1 MAESTFKL
9 YSKRRRSRALLAQA
23 GLGVL
28 IVVLLFGISYAAVRI
43 IYGQPL
49 LRARAAVSA
58 APPAQPGEVPAPGP
72 ALESQPHAPSVTAA
86 VSVQAWNTETPVER
100 TLDADVTASDARLLA
115 VPENGRVS
123 DDYFR
128 DALFIGDSVTQGF
141 AWYPEY
147 RDWMRVCAYKGVNPQ
162 SILQNYVGQRADGT
176 KIEMWDEINVQ
187 QDVANIYI
195 LLGANALLQQ
205 TDDGFLKFYG
215 ELLDKLRVR
224 FPDTPIYVQSIT
236 PTTQEYGEKKPQ
248 LEREHLKLINNAIAK
263 LAVSK
268 GRTWQGATAC
278 TCSTAPNTARGWI
291 TLPHTPYT
299 ARTTRSSPW
308 RTGAHT
314 VSTPANILWRHQFGK
329 QYQAVQSAQQT
340 PPQPDA
346 SGAGGSWRAHCGAFV
361 RHFLFVGEDHP
372 RPACVPGARRAA
384 GRGPAIVRKHA
395 ACAGKRIY
403 ALRRRCAG
411 GGRPAGGSGARAG
424 LEHGSACGA
433 HAGKRRYCQ
442 RFPPVGRACQ
452 RQAVCAYK
460 STSPNQVLQNFVGQ
474 RPDGS
479 RIEMWDDI
487 KVQSP
492 SNIYVLYGTN
502 ALISQSDEAFLKYYS
517 DLLDKLRERFA
528 GVPIYV
534 QSITPTTAE
543 QGVKQPPLE
552 NGHIRLINN
561 AIAKLAVSKGLYYLD
576 AQEALADAD
585 GNLRGDYVGTYDGIH
600 MNPTGYAAWADYIL
614 THTVYSD
621 YNKQF
626 VTEGPYA

>member
-1 MAESTFKL
+1 MAESTVKL

-23 GLGVL
+23 SLGVL
-28 IVVLLFGISYAAVRI
+28 IVALLFGISNAAVRI

-128 DALFIGDSVTQGF
+128 DALFIGDSLSQGF
-141 AWYPEY
+141 ALYAPT
-147 RDWMRVCAYKGVNPQ
+147 R
-162 SILQNYVGQRADGT
+162 
-176 KIEMWDEINVQ
+176 
-187 QDVANIYI
+187 DVA
-195 LLGANALLQQ
+195 
-205 TDDGFLKFYG
+205 T
-215 ELLDKLRVR
+215 
-224 FPDTPIYVQSIT
+224 
-236 PTTQEYGEKKPQ
+236 
-248 LEREHLKLINNAIAK
+248 
-263 LAVSK
+263 
-268 GRTWQGATAC
+268 
-278 TCSTAPNTARGWI
+278 
-291 TLPHTPYT
+291 
-299 ARTTRSSPW
+299 
-308 RTGAHT
+308 
-314 VSTPANILWRHQFGK
+314 
-329 QYQAVQSAQQT
+329 
-340 PPQPDA
+340 
-346 SGAGGSWRAHCGAFV
+346 
-361 RHFLFVGEDHP
+361 
-372 RPACVPGARRAA
+372 
-384 GRGPAIVRKHA
+384 
-395 ACAGKRIY
+395 
-403 ALRRRCAG
+403 
-411 GGRPAGGSGARAG
+411 
-424 LEHGSACGA
+424 
-433 HAGKRRYCQ
+433 
-442 RFPPVGRACQ
+442 
-452 RQAVCAYK
+452 VCAYK

-534 QSITPTTAE
+534 QRITPTAAE

>member
-28 IVVLLFGISYAAVRI
+28 IVALLFGISYAAVRI

-128 DALFIGDSVTQGF
+128 TALFIGDSLSQGF
-141 AWYPEY
+141 ALYAPT
-147 RDWMRVCAYKGVNPQ
+147 R
-162 SILQNYVGQRADGT
+162 
-176 KIEMWDEINVQ
+176 
-187 QDVANIYI
+187 DVA
-195 LLGANALLQQ
+195 
-205 TDDGFLKFYG
+205 T
-215 ELLDKLRVR
+215 
-224 FPDTPIYVQSIT
+224 
-236 PTTQEYGEKKPQ
+236 
-248 LEREHLKLINNAIAK
+248 
-263 LAVSK
+263 
-268 GRTWQGATAC
+268 
-278 TCSTAPNTARGWI
+278 
-291 TLPHTPYT
+291 
-299 ARTTRSSPW
+299 
-308 RTGAHT
+308 
-314 VSTPANILWRHQFGK
+314 
-329 QYQAVQSAQQT
+329 
-340 PPQPDA
+340 
-346 SGAGGSWRAHCGAFV
+346 
-361 RHFLFVGEDHP
+361 
-372 RPACVPGARRAA
+372 
-384 GRGPAIVRKHA
+384 
-395 ACAGKRIY
+395 
-403 ALRRRCAG
+403 
-411 GGRPAGGSGARAG
+411 
-424 LEHGSACGA
+424 
-433 HAGKRRYCQ
+433 
-442 RFPPVGRACQ
+442 
-452 RQAVCAYK
+452 VCAYK

>member
-28 IVVLLFGISYAAVRI
+28 IVALLFGISYAAVRI

-128 DALFIGDSVTQGF
+128 DALFIGDSLSQGF
-141 AWYPEY
+141 ALYAPT
-147 RDWMRVCAYKGVNPQ
+147 R
-162 SILQNYVGQRADGT
+162 
-176 KIEMWDEINVQ
+176 
-187 QDVANIYI
+187 DVA
-195 LLGANALLQQ
+195 
-205 TDDGFLKFYG
+205 T
-215 ELLDKLRVR
+215 
-224 FPDTPIYVQSIT
+224 
-236 PTTQEYGEKKPQ
+236 
-248 LEREHLKLINNAIAK
+248 
-263 LAVSK
+263 
-268 GRTWQGATAC
+268 
-278 TCSTAPNTARGWI
+278 
-291 TLPHTPYT
+291 
-299 ARTTRSSPW
+299 
-308 RTGAHT
+308 
-314 VSTPANILWRHQFGK
+314 
-329 QYQAVQSAQQT
+329 
-340 PPQPDA
+340 
-346 SGAGGSWRAHCGAFV
+346 
-361 RHFLFVGEDHP
+361 
-372 RPACVPGARRAA
+372 
-384 GRGPAIVRKHA
+384 
-395 ACAGKRIY
+395 
-403 ALRRRCAG
+403 
-411 GGRPAGGSGARAG
+411 
-424 LEHGSACGA
+424 
-433 HAGKRRYCQ
+433 
-442 RFPPVGRACQ
+442 
-452 RQAVCAYK
+452 VCAYK

-561 AIAKLAVSKGLYYLD
+561 AIAKLAVSKGLYYVDLWEVMADENGYLRADLAGSDGLHLLD
-576 AQEALADAD
+576 GSKYRPWLDYLAAHTIYSAHNAQFALADGGAY
-585 GNLRGDYVGTYDGIH
+585 R
-600 MNPTGYAAWADYIL
+600 
-614 THTVYSD
+614 
-621 YNKQF
+621 
-626 VTEGPYA
+626 

>member
-28 IVVLLFGISYAAVRI
+28 IVALLFGISYAAVRI

-162 SILQNYVGQRADGT
+162 SI
-176 KIEMWDEINVQ
+176 
-187 QDVANIYI
+187 
-195 LLGANALLQQ
+195 
-205 TDDGFLKFYG
+205 
-215 ELLDKLRVR
+215 
-224 FPDTPIYVQSIT
+224 
-236 PTTQEYGEKKPQ
+236 
-248 LEREHLKLINNAIAK
+248 
-263 LAVSK
+263 
-268 GRTWQGATAC
+268 
-278 TCSTAPNTARGWI
+278 
-291 TLPHTPYT
+291 
-299 ARTTRSSPW
+299 
-308 RTGAHT
+308 
-314 VSTPANILWRHQFGK
+314 
-329 QYQAVQSAQQT
+329 
-340 PPQPDA
+340 
-346 SGAGGSWRAHCGAFV
+346 
-361 RHFLFVGEDHP
+361 
-372 RPACVPGARRAA
+372 
-384 GRGPAIVRKHA
+384 
-395 ACAGKRIY
+395 
-403 ALRRRCAG
+403 
-411 GGRPAGGSGARAG
+411 
-424 LEHGSACGA
+424 
-433 HAGKRRYCQ
+433 
-442 RFPPVGRACQ
+442 
-452 RQAVCAYK
+452 
-460 STSPNQVLQNFVGQ
+460 LQNFVGQ

>member
-1 MAESTFKL
+1 MANNIKP
-9 YSKRRRSRALLAQA
+9 YKVHSKRRRNQTLLVQA

-28 IVVLLFGISYAAVRI
+28 IVALLFGISYAAVRI

-115 VPENGRVS
+115 VPENGRVC

-128 DALFIGDSVTQGF
+128 DALFIGDSLSQGF
-141 AWYPEY
+141 ALYAPT
-147 RDWMRVCAYKGVNPQ
+147 R
-162 SILQNYVGQRADGT
+162 
-176 KIEMWDEINVQ
+176 
-187 QDVANIYI
+187 DVA
-195 LLGANALLQQ
+195 
-205 TDDGFLKFYG
+205 T
-215 ELLDKLRVR
+215 
-224 FPDTPIYVQSIT
+224 
-236 PTTQEYGEKKPQ
+236 
-248 LEREHLKLINNAIAK
+248 
-263 LAVSK
+263 
-268 GRTWQGATAC
+268 
-278 TCSTAPNTARGWI
+278 
-291 TLPHTPYT
+291 
-299 ARTTRSSPW
+299 
-308 RTGAHT
+308 
-314 VSTPANILWRHQFGK
+314 
-329 QYQAVQSAQQT
+329 
-340 PPQPDA
+340 
-346 SGAGGSWRAHCGAFV
+346 
-361 RHFLFVGEDHP
+361 
-372 RPACVPGARRAA
+372 
-384 GRGPAIVRKHA
+384 
-395 ACAGKRIY
+395 
-403 ALRRRCAG
+403 
-411 GGRPAGGSGARAG
+411 
-424 LEHGSACGA
+424 
-433 HAGKRRYCQ
+433 
-442 RFPPVGRACQ
+442 
-452 RQAVCAYK
+452 VCAYK

>member
-28 IVVLLFGISYAAVRI
+28 IVALLFGISYAAVRI

-162 SILQNYVGQRADGT
+162 
-176 KIEMWDEINVQ
+176 
-187 QDVANIYI
+187 DVANIYI

-205 TDDGFLKFYG
+205 TDEGFLKFYG

-268 GRTWQGATAC
+268 GLYYVDLWEVMADENGYLRADLAG
-278 TCSTAPNTARGWI
+278 SDGLHLLDGSKYR
-291 TLPHTPYT
+291 
-299 ARTTRSSPW
+299 PW
-308 RTGAHT
+308 LDYLAAHT
-314 VSTPANILWRHQFGK
+314 IYSAHNAQF
-329 QYQAVQSAQQT
+329 
-340 PPQPDA
+340 
-346 SGAGGSWRAHCGAFV
+346 
-361 RHFLFVGEDHP
+361 
-372 RPACVPGARRAA
+372 
-384 GRGPAIVRKHA
+384 
-395 ACAGKRIY
+395 
-403 ALRRRCAG
+403 
-411 GGRPAGGSGARAG
+411 
-424 LEHGSACGA
+424 
-433 HAGKRRYCQ
+433 
-442 RFPPVGRACQ
+442 
-452 RQAVCAYK
+452 
-460 STSPNQVLQNFVGQ
+460 
-474 RPDGS
+474 
-479 RIEMWDDI
+479 
-487 KVQSP
+487 
-492 SNIYVLYGTN
+492 
-502 ALISQSDEAFLKYYS
+502 
-517 DLLDKLRERFA
+517 
-528 GVPIYV
+528 
-534 QSITPTTAE
+534 
-543 QGVKQPPLE
+543 
-552 NGHIRLINN
+552 
-561 AIAKLAVSKGLYYLD
+561 
-576 AQEALADAD
+576 ALADGGAY
-585 GNLRGDYVGTYDGIH
+585 R
-600 MNPTGYAAWADYIL
+600 
-614 THTVYSD
+614 
-621 YNKQF
+621 
-626 VTEGPYA
+626 

>member
-1 MAESTFKL
+1 MANNIKP
-9 YSKRRRSRALLAQA
+9 YKVHSKRRRNQTLLVQA

-28 IVVLLFGISYAAVRI
+28 IVALLFGISYSSVKI
-43 IYGQPL
+43 IHGQPVFPVRGAQQDGGSPSSESTPFCAGKRIFA
-49 LRARAAVSA
+49 LRLVRRRRAAGRGQR
-58 APPAQPGEVPAPGP
+58 AP
-72 ALESQPHAPSVTAA
+72 
-86 VSVQAWNTETPVER
+86 VQAWNTEVPVER
-100 TLDADVTASDARLLA
+100 TLESDVTASDSRLLA
-115 VPENGRVS
+115 VPANGRLS
-123 DDYFR
+123 TEYFR
-128 DALFIGDSVTQGF
+128 TALFIGDSLSQGF
-141 AWYPEY
+141 ALYAPT
-147 RDWMRVCAYKGVNPQ
+147 R
-162 SILQNYVGQRADGT
+162 
-176 KIEMWDEINVQ
+176 
-187 QDVANIYI
+187 DVA
-195 LLGANALLQQ
+195 
-205 TDDGFLKFYG
+205 T
-215 ELLDKLRVR
+215 
-224 FPDTPIYVQSIT
+224 
-236 PTTQEYGEKKPQ
+236 
-248 LEREHLKLINNAIAK
+248 
-263 LAVSK
+263 
-268 GRTWQGATAC
+268 
-278 TCSTAPNTARGWI
+278 
-291 TLPHTPYT
+291 
-299 ARTTRSSPW
+299 
-308 RTGAHT
+308 
-314 VSTPANILWRHQFGK
+314 
-329 QYQAVQSAQQT
+329 
-340 PPQPDA
+340 
-346 SGAGGSWRAHCGAFV
+346 
-361 RHFLFVGEDHP
+361 
-372 RPACVPGARRAA
+372 
-384 GRGPAIVRKHA
+384 
-395 ACAGKRIY
+395 
-403 ALRRRCAG
+403 
-411 GGRPAGGSGARAG
+411 
-424 LEHGSACGA
+424 
-433 HAGKRRYCQ
+433 
-442 RFPPVGRACQ
+442 
-452 RQAVCAYK
+452 VCAYK